1 MKKRLLAV
9 TTLSLT
15 LALGAAG
22 PAAAHEGHPFPPTRT
37 SENASCLGAIS
48 TILAQVKF
56 RDDVNVPQQG
66 MSSPQDGLTVSE
78 LAQRKGSTPAECF
91 GPQG

>member
-22 PAAAHEGHPFPPTRT
+22 PAAAHQGEFHPPPPART
-37 SENASCLGAIS
+37 SENASCVGALS
-48 TILAQVKF
+48 TILAQLKM
-56 RDDVNVPQQG
+56 RNEVNEPMQG
-66 MSSPQDGLTVSE
+66 GFVSE
-78 LAQRKGSTPAECF
+78 LAQRKGTTFAECLV
-91 GPQG
+91 

>member
-22 PAAAHEGHPFPPTRT
+22 PAAADHLGPNAPPART
-37 SENASCLGAIS
+37 SENASCVGALS
-48 TILAQVKF
+48 TILAQLKL
-56 RDDVNVPQQG
+56 RNEVNEPQQG
-66 MSSPQDGLTVSE
+66 GFVSQ
-78 LAQRKGSTPAECF
+78 LAQRKGTTFAECF
-91 GPQG
+91 ASPGG

>member
-1 MKKRLLAV
+1 MKNRLLAV

-22 PAAAHEGHPFPPTRT
+22 PAAADHEFPPART
-37 SENASCLGAIS
+37 SVNASCVGAIS

-56 RDDVNVPQQG
+56 RDDVNEPQQG

-78 LAQRKGSTPAECF
+78 LAKRKGSTPAECF